1 MWPERTVG
9 CGAVGRAEAEAGAAG
24 AEVGERVSLCG
35 WVNAAR
41 NLGGLVFF
49 DLRDASGVVQVAS
62 DPQAFPAAH
71 AAAERVRAEYC
82 LHVEGTVRQCV
93 PPPRPFPLRRSSRSG
108 RPSTGTDDAR
118 RSAAGAGGGTPTR
131 GCRRGR
137 WRWWRSAWRS

>member
-9 CGAVGRAEAEAGAAG
+9 CGGVGRAEAEAGAAG

-35 WVNAAR
+35 WVNSAR

-93 PPPRPFPLRRSSRSG
+93 PSPPPRPSPLRRPAFEPL
-108 RPSTGTDDAR
+108 RPALDRD
-118 RSAAGAGGGTPTR
+118 
-131 GCRRGR
+131 
-137 WRWWRSAWRS
+137 